1 VARGAAVLALAMFA
15 GATVAAVAGGQTT
28 ARDDADAVAATPRLL
43 QDAQAK
49 PPAQAPAD
57 QASDSLTWPLHGAIT
72 GRFGEQRGGHTHAGI
87 DIPKPIGT
95 PIRAAA
101 PGKVVMAEEQSG
113 YGNYTCIAHRRILTC
128 YAHQKR
134 FRVKKGQ
141 RVGRGQLIGYVGNT
155 GNSGAVHLHFEVRR
169 GTRPWGTP
177 VNPVKY
183 LPRG

>member
-1 VARGAAVLALAMFA
+1 VLAMALFA
-15 GATVAAVAGGQTT
+15 GATVATVAGGQTA
-28 ARDDADAVAATPRLL
+28 ARDQAAAAVAATPRLL
-43 QDAQAK
+43 DDVRVE
-49 PPAQAPAD
+49 PPARTPAD
-57 QASDSLTWPLHGAIT
+57 APSDTLTWPLHGAIT
-72 GRFGEQRGGHTHAGI
+72 GRFGEQRGGHAHAGI

-101 PGKVVMAEEQSG
+101 PGRVVMAEEQSG
-113 YGNYTCIAHRRILTC
+113 YGNYTCVAHRRILTC

-141 RVGRGQLIGYVGNT
+141 RVSRGQVIGYVGNT